1 MAVAHNQAFLD
12 AVVRAQR
19 GTTGYPL
26 PPEPD
31 RSAAGIAKIRSSQPT
46 TAPRYF
52 SKAKSSLHQL
62 VREWA
67 SEGAAERASC
77 YGVLLAQLQRFLPV
91 TDANR
96 YAACSVRRVVRAA
109 WWSRVMWSCGRGCVT
124 GHSNRQRVACP
135 GSGLGRLPLEVAAHG
150 YAAQGNEFSYQML
163 MMGHY
168 MLNQYALMCAAVCV
182 YLSVTAD
189 VGRSMDAAE
198 CATVFPWIDSPNNL
212 LSVEDGVRPVLLPD
226 ISPSD
231 YLASSTCPARDRS
244 LRCVACWVLTV
255 VVSWR
260 VWCRKPRR
268 AGLVDGS
275 RRVC

>member
-1 MAVAHNQAFLD
+1 MVVAAGVVVLTGLVRCVIAVCRSNMELIRSKQQALVMAVAHNQAFLD

-96 YAACSVRRVVRAA
+96 YAACSARSVVPCSVVVA
-109 WWSRVMWSCGRGCVT
+109 WSCG
-124 GHSNRQRVACP
+124 H
-135 GSGLGRLPLEVAAHG
+135 
-150 YAAQGNEFSYQML
+150 
-163 MMGHY
+163 
-168 MLNQYALMCAAVCV
+168 
-182 YLSVTAD
+182 
-189 VGRSMDAAE
+189 
-198 CATVFPWIDSPNNL
+198 
-212 LSVEDGVRPVLLPD
+212 
-226 ISPSD
+226 
-231 YLASSTCPARDRS
+231 
-244 LRCVACWVLTV
+244 V
-255 VVSWR
+255 VV
-260 VWCRKPRR
+260 V
-268 AGLVDGS
+268 V
-275 RRVC
+275 

>member
-1 MAVAHNQAFLD
+1 MELIRSKQQALVMAVAHNQAFLD

-109 WWSRVMWSCGRGCVT
+109 WWSRGHVVMWSWLCDWTQQSAASCVPRIWVGSLAVGGGCPRIRCA
-124 GHSNRQRVACP
+124 RQRVFVP
-135 GSGLGRLPLEVAAHG
+135 DAHDG
-150 YAAQGNEFSYQML
+150 
-163 MMGHY
+163 
-168 MLNQYALMCAAVCV
+168 ALHAEPVRAYVCGCV
-182 YLSVTAD
+182 
-189 VGRSMDAAE
+189 
-198 CATVFPWIDSPNNL
+198 
-212 LSVEDGVRPVLLPD
+212 VR
-226 ISPSD
+226 I
-231 YLASSTCPARDRS
+231 
-244 LRCVACWVLTV
+244 
-255 VVSWR
+255 
-260 VWCRKPRR
+260 
-268 AGLVDGS
+268 
-275 RRVC
+275 